1 MKVLVSMN
9 ESIPINAEVLK
20 WARESAGL
28 TVDEVIFKMKRKNV
42 TYDVVNAWEQGLDAP
57 SYSQLERLAYEIYK
71 RPLAIF
77 FFPDPPEEV
86 TAKQSFRTLPEYEI
100 ENMPVKMRLLLRRAQ
115 AYQFNLY
122 ELYDGVNPSDKKITK
137 ELSFDLSV
145 PIADMG
151 AQVRNYLSVTL
162 DEQASFGNAE
172 DAFKQWRKVLENL
185 GVFIFKDA
193 FKEDDFSGFCL
204 YDEKFPV
211 IYVNNSKPFTR
222 QIFTLFHELAH
233 LLFKTGGVDTHI
245 ENYIDYLEGDDQQ
258 IEIIC
263 NRFAGEFL
271 VPSDSFNN
279 KTNGVEINDDSVSL
293 LANTYK
299 VSREVILRKFLD
311 KGRIDQE
318 YYLEKVDLW
327 KKQSST
333 SKSSSGGNYYFTKGA
348 YLGGKY
354 MEKAFSQYYQ
364 NRITSE
370 RLADYLGVKVKNITG
385 IESLLYKMGSSL

>member
-1 MKVLVSMN
+1 MN

-28 TVDEVIFKMKRKNV
+28 TVEEVALKMKRKSV
-42 TYDVVNAWEQGLDAP
+42 TYDVVSSWEQGLDAP
-57 SYSQLERLAYEIYK
+57 SYPQLERLAYDIYK

-137 ELSFDLSV
+137 DLLFDPSV
-145 PIADMG
+145 AIADMG
-151 AQVRNYLSVTL
+151 EQVRDYLSITI
-162 DEQASFGNAE
+162 DEQSSFGSSE
-172 DAFKQWRKVLENL
+172 DAFKKWRKVLEEL
-185 GVFIFKDA
+185 GIFIFKDA

-245 ENYIDYLEGDDQQ
+245 EDYISYLEGDDQQ

-271 VPSDSFNN
+271 VPAEDFENRI
-279 KTNGVEINDDSVSL
+279 KGIGINEDSVSL

-311 KGRIDQE
+311 KGKIDQE
-318 YYLEKVDLW
+318 YYLEKVELW
-327 KKQSST
+327 KKQASSG
-333 SKSSSGGNYYFTKGA
+333 KSSSGGNYYFTRGA

-364 NRITSE
+364 NRITTE

-385 IESLLYKMGSSL
+385 IESLLYKTESSS